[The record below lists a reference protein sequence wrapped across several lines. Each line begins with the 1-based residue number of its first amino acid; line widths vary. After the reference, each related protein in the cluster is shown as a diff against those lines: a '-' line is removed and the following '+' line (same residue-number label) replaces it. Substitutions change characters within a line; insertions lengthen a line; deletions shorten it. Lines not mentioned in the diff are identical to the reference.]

1 MSVIGFLIYAAVIVP
16 PLWMILPR
24 AGLNPYWSLVA
35 LIPLGLPALLWYL
48 AFVRWPGDGGAEPP
62 REV

>member
-1 MSVIGFLIYAAVIVP
+1 MGFLGFLIYGAVIVP
-16 PLWMILPR
+16 PFWMILPR
-24 AGLNPYWSLVA
+24 AGLSPYWSLAA

-48 AFVRWPGDGGAEPP
+48 AFARWPGDGGAQPP